1 MRAGD
6 IAAVIALSHRV
17 YSPDATWT
25 ERELCSHLRIF
36 PEGQLVAEE
45 TASHRIVGSASSLII
60 LWDDYDIRGSW
71 WEFTDD
77 GMFTNHDPVNG
88 RTLYGAGVVV
98 DPDAQGRGIGSL
110 LYEARRELADS
121 LDLPRIRSGARLPGY
136 HCYANRMSAAEYAN
150 RVVSGELTDPNITF
164 QLKHGFRVLRV
175 VPHYL
180 PEDPESL
187 GYAAVVEWLNPR
199 LTA

>member
-1 MRAGD
+1 MRPTD
-6 IAAVIALSHRV
+6 IAAVIALSHRI
-17 YSPDATWT
+17 YAPEATWT
-25 ERELCSHLRIF
+25 ERELRSHLRIF

-45 TASHRIVGSASSLII
+45 AASHRVVGSASSLII

-98 DPDAQGRGIGSL
+98 HPDAQGRGIGSL

-136 HCYANRMSAAEYAN
+136 HRYSDRMSAAEYAN
-150 RVVSGELTDPNITF
+150 RVVSGELTDPNIGF

-199 LTA
+199 LVG